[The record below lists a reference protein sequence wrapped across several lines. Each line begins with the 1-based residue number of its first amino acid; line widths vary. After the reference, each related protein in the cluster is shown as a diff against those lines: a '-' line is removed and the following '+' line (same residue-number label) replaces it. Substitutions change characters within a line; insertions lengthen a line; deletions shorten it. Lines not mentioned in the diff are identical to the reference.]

1 MHPSGSSTPVD
12 GAQSVS
18 PALIRSKS
26 AILGSQGSLLPPQ
39 AAFSSVGP
47 PRECNLNLVGHA
59 PNVSSFLNQTFGS
72 GGLNTSISG
81 LGVFQRG
88 SGDTTAGSDSLST
101 VANDIG
107 FNSPIFAPSNMTN
120 SGSSNQFQ
128 NSQIST
134 SYRNPMLPD
143 QQQSQVKKFE
153 SQKFQHRSMQQS
165 SVLFSQPQPHQLQQ
179 QQQQQQQQ
187 FQMIQGGLG
196 GVRTVKLEPQ
206 MFNDQIGP
214 QQQLQ
219 SVQNVGSVK
228 PEPPQNQMGRSI
240 RPIKLEHHHSDQLML
255 LQQQQYPFH
264 QRSRQSSQ
272 AVNAQMSFLQQ
283 QRIMQLQQQE
293 SQQLLKTVPEQQ
305 PHLQKQFQQL
315 TLPIRSAVRP
325 IYEPGMCAWR
335 LTQYMYQQQHRPED
349 NNIEFWRKFVAEYF
363 APNARKKWCVSLYG
377 TSHQTNGVFPQDVW
391 HCDICNCKPGR
402 GFETT
407 VEVLPRLFKIKYD
420 SGTSQ
425 ELLFV
430 DMPHEYE
437 NTSGQIVLEYAK
449 AIQESVFEQLRVVR
463 DGQLRLIF
471 SPDLKIF
478 SWEFCARHHE
488 ELIPRRILI
497 PQLSQVGAAAQKY
510 QASAQN
516 ASTTNSSS
524 QDLQINCNMFVAS
537 ARQLAKTLEVPLV
550 NDVGYTK
557 RYVRCLQ
564 IAEVVNVMKD
574 LIDYSQQTGKG
585 PIESL
590 ANFSCVASSL
600 SKPHNSVQ
608 QIEEQQQTMEEK
620 INDRSLQGT
629 AMQPSSNNCV
639 ASVNNSQSTTS
650 TLTSATSVVGLLR
663 ENSMNSRHE
672 YQMNTPSSPY
682 AGTPGQIPSAGSS
695 TTMPPDQLYSSSP
708 FLSPTLSSSYNP
720 PQTSHNALTVS
731 ATSSHHINLANSSKQ
746 IPLQHS
752 SQSEAN
758 LNESQSSIEKILHEI
773 MNSSQYNGDSSLVS
787 VGSLGSNMNNV
798 NSRSSALTSTNSPVG
813 NGIDNKNNSGLPCGR
828 FGNQGG
834 SIGLS
839 NNASGMRTAMGNNY
853 GTLTGRLGVPLIP
866 QDANMNLEQQE
877 LANGFLNAVNG
888 FNGPQFD
895 W

>member
-1 MHPSGSSTPVD
+1 MHPSGSSTSVD

-26 AILGSQGSLLPPQ
+26 AILGSQGGLLPPQ

-59 PNVSSFLNQTFGS
+59 PYVSSFLNQTFGS
-72 GGLNTSISG
+72 GGLNTSVSG

-101 VANDIG
+101 GANDIG
-107 FNSPIFAPSNMTN
+107 FSPPIFAPSNMTN
-120 SGSSNQFQ
+120 SGSSNKFQ

-134 SYRNPMLPD
+134 SYRNPMLPN
-143 QQQSQVKKFE
+143 QQQSQ
-153 SQKFQHRSMQQS
+153 
-165 SVLFSQPQPHQLQQ
+165 
-179 QQQQQQQQ
+179 
-187 FQMIQGGLG
+187 
-196 GVRTVKLEPQ
+196 
-206 MFNDQIGP
+206 
-214 QQQLQ
+214 
-219 SVQNVGSVK
+219 NVGTVK
-228 PEPPQNQMGRSI
+228 PEPQQNQMGRSI
-240 RPIKLEHHHSDQLML
+240 RPIKLEHHHSDQVML
-255 LQQQQYPFH
+255 LQQQQHPFH

-272 AVNAQMSFLQQ
+272 AVNAQISFLQQ

-293 SQQLLKTVPEQQ
+293 NQQLLKNVPEQQ
-305 PHLQKQFQQL
+305 PHLHKQFQQQ

-325 IYEPGMCAWR
+325 IYEPGMCARR
-335 LTQYMYQQQHRPED
+335 LTQYMHQQQHRPED
-349 NNIEFWRKFVAEYF
+349 NNIEFWRKFVAEFF

-449 AIQESVFEQLRVVR
+449 AIQESVFEQLRVVW

-471 SPDLKIF
+471 SPDLKVIF
-478 SWEFCARHHE
+478 SWQFCARHHE

-510 QASAQN
+510 QASAEN
-516 ASTTNSSS
+516 ASTNSSS

-590 ANFSCVASSL
+590 ANFPCVASSL

-608 QIEEQQQTMEEK
+608 QIDEQQQIMEEK
-620 INDRSLQGT
+620 INDQSLQGT

-639 ASVNNSQSTTS
+639 TSVNNSQSTTS
-650 TLTSATSVVGLLR
+650 TLTSATSVVGLLH

-695 TTMPPDQLYSSSP
+695 TTMPPDQLNPSSP

-731 ATSSHHINLANSSKQ
+731 ATSSHRINLANSPKQ

-758 LNESQSSIEKILHEI
+758 LNESQSSIEKILQEI

-798 NSRSSALTSTNSPVG
+798 NCHSSALTSTNSLVG
-813 NGIDNKNNSGLPCGR
+813 NGIVNKNNSGLPCGR
-828 FGNQGG
+828 FGNQSG

-853 GTLTGRLGVPLIP
+853 GTLTGRVGVPLMR

-895 W
+895 WKYP